1 MILANGKVLEQ
12 GSQFSLKEVEVIT
25 ATIDIEEVRSFRSS
39 ISRNVQAA
47 AQPEFERIE
56 CGLRL
61 SRPADELFLSPHLKI
76 SNEIAIEIL
85 DPMEEIYMSTAVYLW
100 QYLVRTNSAG
110 FFLALSGGL
119 DSSTT
124 ALLVFGM
131 SRLVMESITAGE
143 EKTLA
148 DLRRVTGDEN
158 FFPRTPRD
166 IVSRLLHTC
175 YMGTEN
181 SSVETRSRA
190 RRLAKT
196 LGAYH
201 SDISIDEAIHAHEL
215 IIEKTLKFK
224 PKYAVEGGSHSEN
237 VFIPFVFLER

>member
-1 MILANGKVLEQ
+1 MG
-12 GSQFSLKEVEVIT
+12 
-25 ATIDIEEVRSFRSS
+25 
-39 ISRNVQAA
+39 
-47 AQPEFERIE
+47 
-56 CGLRL
+56 
-61 SRPADELFLSPHLKI
+61 
-76 SNEIAIEIL
+76 
-85 DPMEEIYMSTAVYLW
+85 EIYMSTAVYLW
-100 QYLVRTNSAG
+100 RYLVRTNSAG
-110 FFLALSGGL
+110 FSLAFSGGL

-143 EKTLA
+143 KTLA

-158 FFPRTPRD
+158 FFPRTPHD

-181 SSVETRSRA
+181 SSMETRSRA
-190 RRLAKT
+190 RRLAQT

-224 PKYAVEGGSHSEN
+224 PKYAVKGGSQSEN
-237 VFIPFVFLER
+237 VFISLFIFLEI